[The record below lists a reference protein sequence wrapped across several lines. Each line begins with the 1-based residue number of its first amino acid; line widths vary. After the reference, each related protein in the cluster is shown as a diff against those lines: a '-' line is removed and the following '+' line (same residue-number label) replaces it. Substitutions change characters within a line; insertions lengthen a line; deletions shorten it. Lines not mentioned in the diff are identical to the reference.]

1 MLYYEGMLHSSFLGM
16 AFGRQIMAYSIGG
29 FYKDAF
35 TPLAP
40 YFVSSLKSRH
50 PLRFFMKKETLRC
63 DSRESIASRFIEP
76 ANNDCGLWVGLLC
89 KKQDLSFGQV
99 VVFPYL
105 RRLESE

>member
-1 MLYYEGMLHSSFLGM
+1 M
-16 AFGRQIMAYSIGG
+16 
-29 FYKDAF
+29 DAF

-76 ANNDCGLWVGLLC
+76 ANNDCGLGC
-89 KKQDLSFGQV
+89 CAKNRT
-99 VVFPYL
+99 Y
-105 RRLESE
+105 RLVKW